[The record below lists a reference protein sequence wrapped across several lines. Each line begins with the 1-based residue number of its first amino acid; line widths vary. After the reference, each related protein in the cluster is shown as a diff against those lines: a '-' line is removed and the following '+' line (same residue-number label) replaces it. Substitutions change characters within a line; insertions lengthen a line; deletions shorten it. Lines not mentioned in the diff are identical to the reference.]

1 MKNIALV
8 LGYGG
13 GIGKHLFDELAEF
26 DQKIA
31 VSRSSANGNFDY
43 SIQCDIKKF
52 SDYVDQISGNVSL
65 VVYVPSEFGES
76 REVKLEEYDDFMETG
91 PRGLLSCFHSLHEN
105 GKLAEDALFLSIGS
119 TASSQP
125 YFATAK
131 GNPMYVIAKSAQKA
145 IVAKLTGAYSQYRF
159 ATITLG
165 GIQDGD
171 EGVGYSNITKTIRH
185 IYSMQNG
192 VRYTDIELKSSIDIP

>member
-1 MKNIALV
+1 L
-8 LGYGG
+8 
-13 GIGKHLFDELAEF
+13 
-26 DQKIA
+26 
-31 VSRSSANGNFDY
+31 
-43 SIQCDIKKF
+43 
-52 SDYVDQISGNVSL
+52 
-65 VVYVPSEFGES
+65 
-76 REVKLEEYDDFMETG
+76 
-91 PRGLLSCFHSLHEN
+91 HSN

-145 IVAKLTGAYSQYRF
+145 VVAKLTGAYTQYRF

-171 EGVGYSNITKTIRH
+171 EGVGYSNVTKTIKH
-185 IYSMQNG
+185 IYSMKNG